1 MSEASRMVRVPLWL
15 LIAMLVD
22 ITAVNA
28 VVILLAVR

>member
-1 MSEASRMVRVPLWL
+1 MGDKRMVRVPLRL
-15 LIAMLVD
+15 LIAMLVA